1 MVSDDLRYS
10 QHIVFRKTI
19 CSSMMKIL
27 TIVGARPQF
36 VKAAAFSRKLRELT
50 DWNEVIVHT
59 GQHFDAN
66 MSDVFFKEME
76 IPEPQYRLEINSM
89 DRMPMIEKMQ
99 LRIEEVIDTEKPD
112 LVLVYGD
119 TNSTLAGAKAA
130 KAKEVKLAHVEAG
143 LRSYNLDMPEEH
155 NRVETDAL
163 SDILFVPSENA
174 IANLEKEGIGE
185 NHQIHNVGD
194 IMYDAVLYY
203 SGKLKDRDAANLHSH
218 SQYVLLTLHRAENT
232 DNDEVLAKLVKIV
245 NEVAKRLPVVLPVHP
260 RTRKKLESLLI
271 PINATVIDPVGYF
284 DMLRLI
290 KGSHLVMTDSGGL
303 QKEAFYL
310 NKYCITLRTET
321 EWTELVELGVNKI
334 CGSDL
339 SLAMEAFE
347 EFMHLPFPKSESP
360 YGNGDTAERIIQV
373 LQEH

>member
-1 MVSDDLRYS
+1 
-10 QHIVFRKTI
+10 
-19 CSSMMKIL
+19 MKIL
-27 TIVGARPQF
+27 TIIGARPQF
-36 VKAAAFSRKLRELT
+36 IKAAAFSRKLRELT
-50 DWNEVIVHT
+50 EWKEVIVHT

-66 MSDVFFKEME
+66 MSEVFFKEME
-76 IPEPQYRLEINSM
+76 IPEPQYQLEINSM
-89 DRMPMIEKMQ
+89 ERIPMIEKMQ
-99 LRIEEVIDTEKPD
+99 VKIEEILDAEKPD

-130 KAKEVKLAHVEAG
+130 KAKGVELAHVEAG

-155 NRVETDAL
+155 NRMETDVL
-163 SDILFVPSENA
+163 SDILFVPSDSA
-174 IANLEKEGIGE
+174 ITNLEKEGIGE

-203 SGKLKDRDAANLHSH
+203 SSKSQDRVDLHSH
-218 SQYVLLTLHRAENT
+218 SHYVLLTLHRAENT
-232 DNDEVLAKLVKIV
+232 DNEEVLANLVQVV
-245 NEVAKRLPVVLPVHP
+245 NEVSKRLPVVLPVHP

-290 KGSHLVMTDSGGL
+290 QGAHLIMTDSGGL

-321 EWTELVELGVNKI
+321 EWTELVELGVNKV

-360 YGNGDTAERIIQV
+360 YGNGDTAERIIQS
-373 LQEH
+373 LKKI